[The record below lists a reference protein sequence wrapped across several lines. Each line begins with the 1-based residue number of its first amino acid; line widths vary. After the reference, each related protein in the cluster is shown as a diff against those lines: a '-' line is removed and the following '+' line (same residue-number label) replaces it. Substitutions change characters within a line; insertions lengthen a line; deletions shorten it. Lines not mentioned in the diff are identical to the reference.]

1 VVSDKFFD
9 RPAPTNEAR
18 DLWKL
23 HPSER
28 HRYHGCCG
36 ILFSN
41 AFSKSVELA
50 DVTPAALERHPDMPA
65 GG

>member
-9 RPAPTNEAR
+9 RFAPTNEAR

-23 HPSER
+23 HPSEG

-65 GG
+65 SG